1 MINFK
6 TQYDKRKSL
15 GRTTL
20 IRNGWQFP
28 KDLDEE
34 VYNELKQC
42 IEYLGYSNVE
52 KAFKELRLHWN
63 HSVVIVGENKFR
75 SVTYSDHAF
84 NHFKIMHDT
93 GLLSDYYTFECLHA
107 PFSQGAWTQYDE
119 NHLLKAKY
127 HVQPPLEVKVT
138 DNNWTSVMFA
148 ADKNILMNK
157 QMHDTYT
164 NIANYIPKEDYHMI
178 SWGIKKH
185 GLIIEI
191 GIQMQYSR
199 TKYFRP
205 VDGQPDI
212 INNMSKVGKPFN
224 SRREYAKR

>member
-15 GRTTL
+15 GRVAL
-20 IRNGWQFP
+20 MRNGWQFP

-34 VYNELKQC
+34 VYNELKQG
-42 IEYLGYSNVE
+42 IEYLGHSNVE
-52 KAFKELRLHWN
+52 KTFKELRLYWN

-84 NHFKIMHDT
+84 NHFKIMQDT
-93 GLLSDYYTFECLHA
+93 GLLSDYYTFDCMHG
-107 PFSQGAWTQYDE
+107 PFSKTVWTQYDE

-127 HVQPPLEVKVT
+127 HSQHPLEVKVT
-138 DNNWTSVMFA
+138 DDNWTSVMFTGN
-148 ADKNILMNK
+148 NILMNK
-157 QMHDTYT
+157 HMHDAYT
-164 NIANYIPKEDYHMI
+164 NIANYIPKEDYMML
-178 SWGIKKH
+178 SWGIKEH

-191 GIQMQYSR
+191 GIQMQYNR